1 MITCMEMKSFILKYA
16 SKIMFYDINIACY
29 HVGIGGRLLM
39 RNKEV
44 ISVIG
49 IRGCPCNGSG
59 ARGEGS
65 GHEDSKVS

>member
-1 MITCMEMKSFILKYA
+1 MQERGHTSAREVGC
-16 SKIMFYDINIACY
+16 
-29 HVGIGGRLLM
+29 VGIGGRLLM
-39 RNKEV
+39 RNREV